1 MRLIDCQPRGLTPS
15 QWRNLAALVAG
26 GLLTVNEHWPQIVAV
41 VGLHYHGLPIPPG
54 ITLVLQITAFGV
66 TSLSRALNRA
76 KSGTGTGI
84 VGTPADAP
92 AFAAAVNDPRVA
104 GGTPL
109 RASSGG
115 FMGLTP
121 SDVSGL
127 VTGLAAALAAYQV
140 PPLPPVVVTT
150 PPPPRLPPTPEEAL
164 KVLSEAM
171 KNQTNMSGFQPGDL
185 AAARELGAA
194 DPQAKPAAVIV
205 NPLPDDQKS
214 EGITGEAA
222 DAPVSQYAASTVIA
236 PPPTTNEGN
245 A

>member
-1 MRLIDCQPRGLTPS
+1 MRLIDYQPRGLTPS

-54 ITLVLQITAFGV
+54 ITLVLQITAFAV

-76 KSGTGTGI
+76 RSGTGTGI

-92 AFAAAVNDPRVA
+92 AFAAAVNDPLVA

-140 PPLPPVVVTT
+140 PPLPPVVVTA

-164 KVLSEAM
+164 KVLSETV
-171 KNQTNMSGFQPGDL
+171 KNQTSMSGFQPG
-185 AAARELGAA
+185 ELGAA
-194 DPQAKPAAVIV
+194 DPQAKAAAVIV

-214 EGITGEAA
+214 EGVPNDVA
-222 DAPVSQYAASTVIA
+222 DAPVSQYAASTVISQ
-236 PPPTTNEGN
+236 PPPTNEGS
-245 A
+245 AA